1 MACTLFRGPNIPPPH
16 HNSHKNLDANLTNF
30 TAILTLTK
38 IYHNVLNP
46 FINLTSQNLTG
57 LISNLTI
64 IFTLFSFLKVLKG
77 LISLLTA
84 IPQHISH
91 ILKCVILISHS
102 NLGANLTSHKRYIG
116 ASFNK
121 YIISSKYHI
130 IQIRSDGTLC
140 INISPSPFII

>member
-1 MACTLFRGPNIPPPH
+1 MKTFRNFNVALNIF
-16 HNSHKNLDANLTNF
+16 L
-30 TAILTLTK
+30 

-77 LISLLTA
+77 LISHLTV

-91 ILKCVILISHS
+91 IFKGVILISHS

-116 ASFNK
+116 ASVIAPLLAPMNARRMCLKDEGLHDKGTCMYK
-121 YIISSKYHI
+121 YVIVPY
-130 IQIRSDGTLC
+130 
-140 INISPSPFII
+140 